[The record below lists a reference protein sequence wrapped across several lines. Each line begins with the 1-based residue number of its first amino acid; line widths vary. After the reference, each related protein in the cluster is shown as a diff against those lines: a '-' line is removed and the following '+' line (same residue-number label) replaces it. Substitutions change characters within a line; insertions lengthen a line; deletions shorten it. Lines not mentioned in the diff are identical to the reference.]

1 MVTSGSV
8 VVQFLSDSSAKVIAL
23 HPCKVQNTDK
33 SIGKLHLCHW
43 AVRQVVV
50 HLVFAESFQ
59 RLGYFGMNESYYRPI
74 FARSVMSARLF
85 RFIMAMLG

>member
-23 HPCKVQNTDK
+23 HSCKVQNTNK
-33 SIGKLHLCHW
+33 SIGKLHLYYW

-50 HLVFAESFQ
+50 HFL
-59 RLGYFGMNESYYRPI
+59 
-74 FARSVMSARLF
+74 RSPSSASD
-85 RFIMAMLG
+85 ISE